1 MTNLVTNAAPTGA
14 GEETHVHVLVTSLVT
29 NAVLRTGA
37 GEETHVHVL
46 VTNGELIP
54 TLGKLLL
61 FGASTTEFR

>member
-1 MTNLVTNAAPTGA
+1 M
-14 GEETHVHVLVTSLVT
+14 TSLV
-29 NAVLRTGA
+29 NKAVPTGC

-61 FGASTTEFR
+61 FGASSFLFHIKCL